1 MESEVNTLTYILSP
15 NLTLMDNQDH
25 LELKDHQVGEKA
37 SKAIESIPA
46 TNLNY
51 KSGAPTH

>member
-15 NLTLMDNQDH
+15 NLTSMDNQDH
-25 LELKDHQVGEKA
+25 LKVKDPQVGEKA